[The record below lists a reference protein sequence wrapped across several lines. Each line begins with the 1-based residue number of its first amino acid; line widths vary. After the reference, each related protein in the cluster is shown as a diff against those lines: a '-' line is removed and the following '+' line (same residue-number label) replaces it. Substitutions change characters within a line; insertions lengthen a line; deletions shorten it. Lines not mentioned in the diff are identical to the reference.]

1 MSSTNNQNSLK
12 SVKSIIAKS
21 DDGTVQITFTIPYH
35 LIEEKQKEEAF
46 ELGKS
51 IDVPG
56 FRKGRAPLQRLLDI
70 IPEKKLLKQT
80 LSNIL
85 PKIYSDSVKKNNI
98 KPIIYPR
105 FEVLENSKDKDWQIR
120 ATTTEFPEFDLGDYK
135 KTISGINKTKL
146 IWTPSSTQSQEDLN
160 KSNKSKSRLEKE
172 QEIIK
177 ALLDTIKIKIPKI
190 LIEEEVQSKLARL
203 LEQIEK
209 LGLTLDSYLSSIKK
223 TVEQIKAEYENQAK
237 DAIALDLI
245 LAKIA
250 QTEGFK
256 IDEKEIDEAI
266 KVSSADTKLA
276 EELNTPEKRRL
287 IESVLLKRK
296 AINFLVSLS

>member
-85 PKIYSDSVKKNNI
+85 PKIYSDSVKK
-98 KPIIYPR
+98 II
-105 FEVLENSKDKDWQIR
+105 LNQLSIQ
-120 ATTTEFPEFDLGDYK
+120 DLK
-135 KTISGINKTKL
+135 FL
-146 IWTPSSTQSQEDLN
+146 
-160 KSNKSKSRLEKE
+160 
-172 QEIIK
+172 
-177 ALLDTIKIKIPKI
+177 KIPKI
-190 LIEEEVQSKLARL
+190 KIGRL
-203 LEQIEK
+203 ELLQ
-209 LGLTLDSYLSSIKK
+209 LNFQNLTLGTIKK
-223 TVEQIKAEYENQAK
+223 QY
-237 DAIALDLI
+237 
-245 LAKIA
+245 
-250 QTEGFK
+250 
-256 IDEKEIDEAI
+256 
-266 KVSSADTKLA
+266 
-276 EELNTPEKRRL
+276 PE
-287 IESVLLKRK
+287 
-296 AINFLVSLS
+296 